1 MLERIKNLVVGRP
14 EGFRRRMFSI
24 LFSES
29 EDTSPNAS
37 FASPMGRTD
46 DVGSSV
52 YTTSGTEP
60 PKGVTPP
67 EGYEVVLHK
76 EALKDQEMVEVIIA
90 GTAIAI
96 ANANGELYA
105 FSNSCT
111 HDVDPGSPLT
121 EGTLV
126 IEEGKVWVRSPYHGW
141 EYDLKTGECITSPG
155 LDLECYS
162 IHLEGDAIC
171 VKI

>member
-1 MLERIKNLVVGRP
+1 MLDRIKNIVVGRP
-14 EGFRRRMFSI
+14 NGFRRRVVSM
-24 LFSES
+24 LFSEK

-37 FASPMGRTD
+37 FSSPMGQSE
-46 DVGSSV
+46 DVESSV
-52 YTTSGTEP
+52 YTSSNTEP

-76 EALKDQEMVEVIIA
+76 DALKEQEMVEVIIA
-90 GTAIAI
+90 GTAIAL
-96 ANANGELYA
+96 AKVQGDFYA
-105 FSNSCT
+105 FSNACT

-121 EGTLV
+121 DGTL
-126 IEEGKVWVRSPYHGW
+126 ILEEDKVWVRSPYHGW
-141 EYDLKTGECITSPG
+141 DYDIKTGRCITSPG
-155 LDLECYS
+155 LDIECYS